1 MLSKLILS
9 LEACTLKNIHSHS
22 MRLLSSEI
30 HCGLAFS
37 DQLLD
42 MFLDKQ
48 KNSSKIEVKIIDM
61 DNGRDWQIRILL

>member
-1 MLSKLILS
+1 
-9 LEACTLKNIHSHS
+9 

-61 DNGRDWQIRILL
+61 DNGRDWQIRILLQWSSLIIWHLRLQ